1 MCFSPL
7 ASFITAAVTGAI
19 GIAAVTQARRGR
31 MGRAAGGLRAA
42 VEGMQALPLAATPL
56 IFALQQTIEG
66 LLWLN
71 LEATPDG
78 SASGRLTFLF
88 LFFAQGFWP
97 VYAPLAVLLVEPSLR
112 RRRLMALCL
121 AAGAGVASYLLW
133 YVLGRPHGALIVDDH
148 VVYVT
153 ETRYSA
159 WVSVAYLAATCL
171 PLILSSQRTIVVL
184 GAVVLVGCLTAY
196 GFYWDAFVSVWCYFA
211 AAASVVIL
219 GHFELTRRHRLT
231 LAAP

>member
-7 ASFITAAVTGAI
+7 ASFVTAGVTGAI
-19 GIAAVTQARRGR
+19 GLVSVSRAGDAR
-31 MGRAAGGLRAA
+31 
-42 VEGMQALPLAATPL
+42 ALPLAATPL

-78 SASGRLTFLF
+78 SASSTLTFLF
-88 LFFAQGFWP
+88 LFFAQAFWP
-97 VYAPLAVLLVEPSLR
+97 IYAPLAVMLVEPSPR
-112 RRRLMALCL
+112 RRNLMALCL
-121 AAGAGVASYLLW
+121 VAGVGVAAYLLW
-133 YVLGRPHGALIVDDH
+133 SVLGRPHSALIVDDH

-159 WVSVAYLAATCL
+159 WVSVAYLSATCL
-171 PLILSSQRTIVVL
+171 PLILSSRRTIVVL

-196 GFYWDAFVSVWCYFA
+196 TFYWDAFVSVWCYFA

-219 GHFELTRRHRLT
+219 GHFELTRRHRPT
-231 LAAP
+231 AAHL